1 MNMVIPLFTG
11 RMKMGIKT
19 FKSFSKTSG
28 KSPIHVNFLSFGI
41 GNRFE
46 NEDEQMMS
54 ENTDDDNDRHSSPT
68 GKDIMQ
74 QAAHKFGGDTSST
87 EKELINHHKYSYNG
101 KRVWADY
108 TSMSAAFNRASKNQK
123 KAQPFRNSSDVPH
136 VYDASA
142 FDKEHPSDDDL
153 NHAQHHIDST
163 MTPAHKQL
171 TTFSGVRGNRAS
183 DMSKMERGDTFHHN
197 GYTSSSLST
206 HEAHQFARY
215 EPTGHRGPEGV
226 EHAHA
231 HMLHVTTPVGHPVA
245 YVDHVSSTEGEKE
258 LIHPRNTLFRH
269 TGKVTKITSD
279 IPHMEND
286 KWDSSRKEFSKKP
299 MRHTLFIHH
308 VEAVHPDE
316 HKFHNHTAF
325 HEGREN
331 G

>member
-1 MNMVIPLFTG
+1 
-11 RMKMGIKT
+11 MGIKT

-46 NEDEQMMS
+46 NEDDQMMS
-54 ENTDDDNDRHSSPT
+54 ENMDDDNDLHSSPT
-68 GKDIMQ
+68 GKDIMG
-74 QAAHKFGGDTSST
+74 QAAQRYSDDTSSV
-87 EKELINHHKYSYNG
+87 ENELIDHHKYSHNG

-123 KAQPFRNSSDVPH
+123 KAQPFRNNSDVPH
-136 VYDASA
+136 IYDDSA
-142 FDKEHPSDDDL
+142 FEKENPSDSDL

-163 MTPAHKQL
+163 MTPAHRTL
-171 TTFSGVRGNRAS
+171 VTFSGVRENRA
-183 DMSKMERGDTFHHN
+183 DMVSKLKRGDTFHHN
-197 GYTSSSLST
+197 AYMSSSLSIPA
-206 HEAHQFARY
+206 AHQFSRY
-215 EPTGHRGPEGV
+215 TPTGRRDAEGN

-245 YVDHVSSTEGEKE
+245 YVDHISSTTGEKE
-258 LIHPRNTLFRH
+258 LVHPRNTLFRH
-269 TGKVTKITSD
+269 TGNITRITSD

-286 KWDSSRKEFSKKP
+286 KWDGDKKDYSKKP

-308 VEAVHPDE
+308 VEVVHPDE

-325 HEGREN
+325 HEGRDN